1 MPSLS
6 PNQISSPNCTLFLG
20 GKAQKLAALSSSQV
34 LLFCRRESDIQ
45 IRKEL
50 IEAYRPTTYETSSLI
65 FTTNK
70 EIADWAEMMGDPV
83 LTTALLD
90 RILQHASC
98 FSVKGESYRLKHPHV
113 FPAPLKKKRGS
124 WQVQGKKKLIL
135 PREECCTW

>member
-1 MPSLS
+1 MKILV
-6 PNQISSPNCTLFLG
+6 TG
-20 GKAQKLAALSSSQV
+20 AAGFIGSNFV
-34 LLFCRRESDIQ
+34 YY
-45 IRKEL
+45 EL
-50 IEAYRPTTYETSSLI
+50 ETHPEDEIVALVQGM
-65 FTTNK
+65 TNK